1 MNTLTAATTADTLA
15 DLLWDAV
22 AAATIG
28 QITTAHRRDLDRA
41 IVGLR
46 IATRDGDAAEAE
58 DALATLAAI
67 GADTSKIAPIVDRM
81 LEGR

>member
-1 MNTLTAATTADTLA
+1 MNAMTLNAEFLNNK
-15 DLLWDAV
+15 LWDAV

-28 QITTAHRRDLDRA
+28 QIATAHRRDLDRA

-58 DALATLAAI
+58 GALATLAAI
-67 GADTSKIAPIVDRM
+67 GTDTSRIAPIVDRM